1 MEKFKTK
8 KEFEEF
14 ANDKLMFEKDS
25 AIKLFY
31 QNDYGVYNDS
41 VECIYS
47 CQEPYYDYAYYYDAK
62 KDIIIVSSYYVGD

>member
-14 ANDKLMFEKDS
+14 ANDKLMFEEDE

-31 QNDYGVYNDS
+31 QNDYS
-41 VECIYS
+41 VFNESVKCIYS

-62 KDIIIVSSYYVGD
+62 KDIIIVSSYYVCD

>member
-8 KEFEEF
+8 KEFEAF
-14 ANDKLMFEKDS
+14 ANDKLMFEEES

-31 QNDYGVYNDS
+31 QNDYSIFKES
-41 VECIYS
+41 VELVFFY
-47 CQEPYYDYAYYYDAK
+47 QEVFYDYCCYYDVK

>member
-14 ANDKLMFEKDS
+14 ANDKLMFETES

-31 QNDYGVYNDS
+31 QNDYSVFNAS

-47 CQEPYYDYAYYYDAK
+47 CQEPFYDYAYYYDAK
-62 KDIIIVSSYYVGD
+62 KGIIIVSSYYVGD